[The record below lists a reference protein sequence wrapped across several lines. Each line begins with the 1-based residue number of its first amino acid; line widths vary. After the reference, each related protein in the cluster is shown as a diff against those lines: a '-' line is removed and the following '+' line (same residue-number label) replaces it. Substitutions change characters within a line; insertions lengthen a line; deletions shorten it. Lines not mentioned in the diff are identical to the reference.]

1 MPGRSVRSVPGERV
15 HGAASLAPKT
25 APSGPAGTRAL
36 TSHSPAQWRKQS
48 SAGLNPGA
56 TLATWPAALKRELR
70 LGCQAAP
77 ATPPCALAGGRQ
89 NQTAPPRYGK
99 QPLRWQRRGLCDP
112 GIICGWPEQVA
123 PGPLGDKSEGKVQR
137 GAPRNPACYLLPA
150 GTCCRTAAIPAPSS
164 TASIMASQPMQ
175 ELIIMWYSRRSVQ
188 SRS

>member
-15 HGAASLAPKT
+15 RGAASLDPKT
-25 APSGPAGTRAL
+25 APSAPAGTHAP

-56 TLATWPAALKRELR
+56 ILATWPAALKREPR
-70 LGCQAAP
+70 LGCRAAP
-77 ATPPCALAGGRQ
+77 ATPPCGLAGGRQ
-89 NQTAPPRYGK
+89 NQTAPPRCGK

-112 GIICGWPEQVA
+112 GISLWPARADRSGSVERQKR
-123 PGPLGDKSEGKVQR
+123 GEGSAGRPQ
-137 GAPRNPACYLLPA
+137 NLACYLLPA
-150 GTCCRTAAIPAPSS
+150 ATCCGTAAIPAPSS